1 MTTARARQLL
11 KALEKAGSAKGIEG
25 MARFGIRA
33 RRAYGVPGLALAKL
47 ARETGRDHALSRQL
61 RATGVFE
68 ARALAALIAEPSKLT
83 EEEMDGWVKEFEN
96 WADCDSTCL
105 KLFVRHPSAFKKAM
119 EWSRRRPEIERRAG
133 FAMMAAVAVH
143 RKEAPDAAFAPL
155 LKRIEA
161 TAFDERKMV
170 KKAVNWALRQ
180 IGKRNLNLNR
190 QAIAAAKRIH
200 RQGTSSAK
208 WIASDALRE
217 LQEPQVA
224 ARLSRKQ

>member
-1 MTTARARQLL
+1 MKTTARLVLAQL
-11 KALEKAGSAKGIEG
+11 KAAGSAKGVEG
-25 MARFGIRA
+25 MARYGITA
-33 RRAYGVPGLALAKL
+33 RKAYGVSGPALAKI
-47 ARETGRDHALSRQL
+47 ARETGRDHALAREL
-61 RATGVFE
+61 RRSGVFE
-68 ARALAALIAEPSKLT
+68 ARGLAALVAEPKKLK
-83 EEEMDGWVKEFEN
+83 EEEMDAWVQEFEN

-105 KLFVRHPSAFKKAM
+105 KLFVKHPAAFKKAM

-143 RKEAPDAAFAPL
+143 RKEAPDEAFAPL

-161 TAFDERKMV
+161 TAGDERKMV

-180 IGKRNLNLNR
+180 IGKRNTRLNR
-190 QAIAAAKRIH
+190 QAVAAAKRIH

-217 LQEPQVA
+217 LQDPKVRT
-224 ARLSRKQ
+224 RLSRKR